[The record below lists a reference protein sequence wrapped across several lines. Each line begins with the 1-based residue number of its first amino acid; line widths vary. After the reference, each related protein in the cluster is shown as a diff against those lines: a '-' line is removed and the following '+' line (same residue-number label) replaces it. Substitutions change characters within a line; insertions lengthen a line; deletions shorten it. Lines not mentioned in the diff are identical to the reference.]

1 MTYHFVYFEK
11 KEDLY
16 SSGEDITASSLEHC
30 IAKFRVKFP
39 NVFIFNISYKDDV
52 WQNVATKNK
61 KNNMI
66 MGYIVLIV

>member
-16 SSGEDITASSLEHC
+16 SSGEDITASNLEHC

-52 WQNVATKNK
+52 
-61 KNNMI
+61 
-66 MGYIVLIV
+66 